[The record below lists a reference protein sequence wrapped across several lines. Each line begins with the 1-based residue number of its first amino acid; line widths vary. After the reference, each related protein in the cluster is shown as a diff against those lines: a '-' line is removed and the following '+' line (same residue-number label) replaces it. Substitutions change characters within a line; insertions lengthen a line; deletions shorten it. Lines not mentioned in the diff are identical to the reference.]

1 VQHTVDRYPGLYR
14 DVQTYLRERI
24 KEVLT
29 GTSESVVVR
38 IYGPDLTTLEEQ
50 SKVVAEKLAGIEG
63 LVDAHASL
71 QTTLPHI
78 QVEVDLAKARTY
90 GLTAGE
96 VRRQAST
103 MIASEE
109 VSDIFH
115 GGRAYDV
122 HVTSIPQARDSFT
135 DVQNMPIDT
144 PSGDRVRLGQ
154 IATIRMGPTPNA
166 IQRDNQSRRID
177 VGGNLSGRDLES
189 VVGDVKERLASVTF
203 PTGYYAEVL
212 GESTELNA
220 ARHKLLIFGGAA
232 VATILLLLLAA
243 FGSTRPAL
251 LTFVLLPTALVGGV
265 VAVALSGAVL
275 SLGSLVGFLAV
286 FGIAARNGIL
296 MVSHFQGLERD
307 EGVPFGK
314 DLVIQGATERL
325 APILMTAL
333 ATGLALVPL
342 VVAGSIPGH
351 EIEHPMA
358 IVILGGL
365 ISATIVN
372 LFVLPSMYLRFG
384 KSKAERAPAA
394 TG

>member
-1 VQHTVDRYPGLYR
+1 MNL
-14 DVQTYLRERI
+14 
-24 KEVLT
+24 
-29 GTSESVVVR
+29 
-38 IYGPDLTTLEEQ
+38 
-50 SKVVAEKLAGIEG
+50 AE
-63 LVDAHASL
+63 
-71 QTTLPHI
+71 
-78 QVEVDLAKARTY
+78 ARKY
-90 GLTAGE
+90 GLTSGD

-115 GGRAYDV
+115 DGRAYDV
-122 HVTSIPQARDSFT
+122 HVTAIPEARDSFT
-135 DVQNMPIDT
+135 DVENMPIDT
-144 PSGDRVRLGQ
+144 PSGDRVRLGD
-154 IATIRMGPTPNA
+154 IATIRMAPTPNA
-166 IQRDNQSRRID
+166 IERDNQSRRID
-177 VGGNLSGRDLES
+177 VGGNLEGRDLEA
-189 VVGDVKERLASVTF
+189 VVADVEERLANVTF

-220 ARHKLLIFGGAA
+220 AQDKLLIFGLAA
-232 VATILLLLLAA
+232 VVTILLLLQAA
-243 FGSTRPAL
+243 FGSTRLAL
-251 LTFVLLPTALVGGV
+251 LTFILLPTALVGGV
-265 VAVALSGAVL
+265 VAVGLSGAVL

-296 MVSHFQGLERD
+296 MVSHFQGLEKD
-307 EGVPFGK
+307 EGVAFGK

-342 VVAGSIPGH
+342 VVSGSIPGH

-365 ISATIVN
+365 MTATVVN
-372 LFVLPSMYLRFG
+372 LFVLPTVYLRFG
-384 KSKAERAPAA
+384 KRKAAPLAAA